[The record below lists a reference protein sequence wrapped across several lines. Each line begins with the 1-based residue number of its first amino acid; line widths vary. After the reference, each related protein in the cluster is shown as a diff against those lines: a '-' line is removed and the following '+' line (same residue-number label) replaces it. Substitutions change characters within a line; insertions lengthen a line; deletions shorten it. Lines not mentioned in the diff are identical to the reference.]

1 MKTTTLQIF
10 YAKYYNMKKKE
21 GKVLKEKLLLA
32 VKKTLKENN
41 ALLTVKIE
49 KLVNKAV
56 KKIVK
61 KSTGKILARAKPL
74 ATKSKLK

>member
-1 MKTTTLQIF
+1 MKATTQQIF
-10 YAKYYNMKKKE
+10 YTKFYIMKKKE

-32 VKKTLKENN
+32 VKKILKDNN
-41 ALLTVKIE
+41 AVLTGKIE

-61 KSTGKILARAKPL
+61 NSTEKILNRAKPL
-74 ATKSKLK
+74 MVKSKLN